1 MEDEP
6 TVPDAEA
13 EAEATNKELTEAAK
27 AVVESA
33 GSQGSGSTTD
43 SDSSINNK
51 SSESFTDTISADS
64 SMNAK
69 EESELNNQLPAESE
83 AKIVDLITD
92 SKWSEAIK
100 AYRIHKTRWPGTL
113 PILASQVIGN
123 TSDDDDIGAM
133 LNLFCAALA
142 EKSAGIFVM
151 TLTDMDIAESCSRL
165 MEAIQ
170 QLSQTIK
177 QLESFHVKQQQQKLK
192 TIVTSPMGGPP
203 PLPSLPASTQS
214 LPAQAPAELPVS
226 PSVPVADTAV
236 ASASTAAPPAPA
248 PVSKSPPPAPQFD
261 GKIQPAIIEE
271 TTVDLV
277 SEESAVLP
285 QAEETEVTETEITQP
300 LIEAISPL
308 PTTEAVA
315 ASPPLPTISEPN
327 EENYINKE
335 ESKTVSPVPT
345 VQEITEGV
353 PAVVPEVSEVPII
366 VEEVVPEVPTEPK
379 ELPKE
384 VPKEVPEVPA
394 VVPKVEDEVVETSN
408 IQSDL

>member
-6 TVPDAEA
+6 TVPDA

-123 TSDDDDIGAM
+123 TSVDDDIGAM

-203 PLPSLPASTQS
+203 PLPSLPASTPS
-214 LPAQAPAELPVS
+214 LPAQASTEVPVS
-226 PSVPVADTAV
+226 PSVPVAETAV
-236 ASASTAAPPAPA
+236 ASASTAPPP

-277 SEESAVLP
+277 PGESAVLP

-300 LIEAISPL
+300 LPEAISPL
-308 PTTEAVA
+308 PTTEAAA
-315 ASPPLPTISEPN
+315 ASPPLPTISEPD

-353 PAVVPEVSEVPII
+353 PAVVPELSEVPKI

-379 ELPKE
+379 EVPKE
-384 VPKEVPEVPA
+384 VTKEVPEVPA
-394 VVPKVEDEVVETSN
+394 VAPKVEDEVVETSN

>member
-1 MEDEP
+1 
-6 TVPDAEA
+6 
-13 EAEATNKELTEAAK
+13 
-27 AVVESA
+27 
-33 GSQGSGSTTD
+33 
-43 SDSSINNK
+43 
-51 SSESFTDTISADS
+51 
-64 SMNAK
+64 
-69 EESELNNQLPAESE
+69 
-83 AKIVDLITD
+83 
-92 SKWSEAIK
+92 
-100 AYRIHKTRWPGTL
+100 
-113 PILASQVIGN
+113 
-123 TSDDDDIGAM
+123 M

-214 LPAQAPAELPVS
+214 LPAQASTELPVS

-236 ASASTAAPPAPA
+236 ASASTAAPPEPA
-248 PVSKSPPPAPQFD
+248 PVSKSPPPPPQFD

-271 TTVDLV
+271 TTVDPV
-277 SEESAVLP
+277 PEESAVLP
-285 QAEETEVTETEITQP
+285 QAEEAEVTETEITQP
-300 LIEAISPL
+300 LTEAISPL
-308 PTTEAVA
+308 PTTEAI
-315 ASPPLPTISEPN
+315 ASPPLPTISEPD

-379 ELPKE
+379 E
-384 VPKEVPEVPA
+384 VPEVPA
-394 VVPKVEDEVVETSN
+394 VAPKVEDEVVETSN

>member
-1 MEDEP
+1 MTNEPLDLVRCLYKLHFQLLLLLESFGKLLRLISQSNQDLATDKSRELALIQNELKKAIKELPATAEPKQVEERSPSPELDPTVESGVGDLNRIRIDDMEDEP

-123 TSDDDDIGAM
+123 TSVDDDIGAM

-203 PLPSLPASTQS
+203 PLPALPASTPS
-214 LPAQAPAELPVS
+214 EVPVS
-226 PSVPVADTAV
+226 PSVPVAETAV
-236 ASASTAAPPAPA
+236 ASASTAVA
-248 PVSKSPPPAPQFD
+248 
-261 GKIQPAIIEE
+261 
-271 TTVDLV
+271 
-277 SEESAVLP
+277 SAL
-285 QAEETEVTETEITQP
+285 
-300 LIEAISPL
+300 
-308 PTTEAVA
+308 
-315 ASPPLPTISEPN
+315 
-327 EENYINKE
+327 
-335 ESKTVSPVPT
+335 
-345 VQEITEGV
+345 
-353 PAVVPEVSEVPII
+353 
-366 VEEVVPEVPTEPK
+366 
-379 ELPKE
+379 
-384 VPKEVPEVPA
+384 
-394 VVPKVEDEVVETSN
+394 
-408 IQSDL
+408 

>member
-1 MEDEP
+1 M
-6 TVPDAEA
+6 
-13 EAEATNKELTEAAK
+13 
-27 AVVESA
+27 
-33 GSQGSGSTTD
+33 
-43 SDSSINNK
+43 
-51 SSESFTDTISADS
+51 
-64 SMNAK
+64 
-69 EESELNNQLPAESE
+69 
-83 AKIVDLITD
+83 
-92 SKWSEAIK
+92 
-100 AYRIHKTRWPGTL
+100 
-113 PILASQVIGN
+113 ASQVIGN

-214 LPAQAPAELPVS
+214 LPVQAPTEVPVS
-226 PSVPVADTAV
+226 PSVPVAETAV
-236 ASASTAAPPAPA
+236 ASASTAPPP

-271 TTVDLV
+271 TTVDPV
-277 SEESAVLP
+277 PEESAVLP
-285 QAEETEVTETEITQP
+285 QAEEAEVTETEITQP
-300 LIEAISPL
+300 LTEAISPPP
-308 PTTEAVA
+308 PTTEAA
-315 ASPPLPTISEPN
+315 ASPPLPTISEPG
-327 EENYINKE
+327 EENYNNKE
-335 ESKTVSPVPT
+335 ESTVSPVPT

-353 PAVVPEVSEVPII
+353 SAVVPEVSEVPKT

-379 ELPKE
+379 E
-384 VPKEVPEVPA
+384 VPNLDPEVPA

>member
-1 MEDEP
+1 M
-6 TVPDAEA
+6 
-13 EAEATNKELTEAAK
+13 
-27 AVVESA
+27 
-33 GSQGSGSTTD
+33 
-43 SDSSINNK
+43 
-51 SSESFTDTISADS
+51 
-64 SMNAK
+64 
-69 EESELNNQLPAESE
+69 
-83 AKIVDLITD
+83 
-92 SKWSEAIK
+92 
-100 AYRIHKTRWPGTL
+100 
-113 PILASQVIGN
+113 ASQVIGN

-151 TLTDMDIAESCSRL
+151 TLTDLDIAESCSRL

-203 PLPSLPASTQS
+203 SLSS
-214 LPAQAPAELPVS
+214 LPAQAPTEVPVN
-226 PSVPVADTAV
+226 PLVPVAETAI
-236 ASASTAAPPAPA
+236 ASASTAPPP

-271 TTVDLV
+271 TTVDPV
-277 SEESAVLP
+277 PEESAVLP
-285 QAEETEVTETEITQP
+285 QAEEAEVTETEITQP
-300 LIEAISPL
+300 LTEAISPL
-308 PTTEAVA
+308 PTTEAA
-315 ASPPLPTISEPN
+315 ASPPLPTISEPD

-335 ESKTVSPVPT
+335 ESTVSPVPT

-353 PAVVPEVSEVPII
+353 PAVVPEVSEVPKT

-379 ELPKE
+379 E
-384 VPKEVPEVPA
+384 VPNVVPEVPA
-394 VVPKVEDEVVETSN
+394 IVTKVEDEAVETSS

>member
-6 TVPDAEA
+6 TVPDA

-123 TSDDDDIGAM
+123 NSVDDDIGAM

-203 PLPSLPASTQS
+203 PLPALPASTQS
-214 LPAQAPAELPVS
+214 LPAQAPAEIP
-226 PSVPVADTAV
+226 V
-236 ASASTAAPPAPA
+236 ASASTAPPAP
-248 PVSKSPPPAPQFD
+248 PVSKSPPPALQFD

-271 TTVDLV
+271 TTVDPV
-277 SEESAVLP
+277 PEESAVLP
-285 QAEETEVTETEITQP
+285 QAEETEVMETGITQP

-308 PTTEAVA
+308 PTTGAI
-315 ASPPLPTISEPN
+315 ASPPLPTISEPD

-353 PAVVPEVSEVPII
+353 PAVVPEVSEVPKI
-366 VEEVVPEVPTEPK
+366 VEEVVLEVPTE
-379 ELPKE
+379 PKE

-408 IQSDL
+408 IQSD

>member
-1 MEDEP
+1 
-6 TVPDAEA
+6 
-13 EAEATNKELTEAAK
+13 
-27 AVVESA
+27 
-33 GSQGSGSTTD
+33 
-43 SDSSINNK
+43 
-51 SSESFTDTISADS
+51 
-64 SMNAK
+64 
-69 EESELNNQLPAESE
+69 
-83 AKIVDLITD
+83 
-92 SKWSEAIK
+92 
-100 AYRIHKTRWPGTL
+100 
-113 PILASQVIGN
+113 
-123 TSDDDDIGAM
+123 M

-151 TLTDMDIAESCSRL
+151 TLTDLDIAESCSRL

-203 PLPSLPASTQS
+203 PLSSLPASTPS
-214 LPAQAPAELPVS
+214 LPAQAPTEVPVS
-226 PSVPVADTAV
+226 PSVPVAEAAV
-236 ASASTAAPPAPA
+236 ASASTAPPQ

-271 TTVDLV
+271 TTVDPV
-277 SEESAVLP
+277 PEESAVLP
-285 QAEETEVTETEITQP
+285 QAEEAEVTETEITQP
-300 LIEAISPL
+300 LSEAISPL

-315 ASPPLPTISEPN
+315 SPPLPTISEPD

-335 ESKTVSPVPT
+335 EPTVSPVPT
-345 VQEITEGV
+345 VQEIIGGV
-353 PAVVPEVSEVPII
+353 PAVVPEVSEVPKT

-379 ELPKE
+379 E
-384 VPKEVPEVPA
+384 VPNVVPEVPA